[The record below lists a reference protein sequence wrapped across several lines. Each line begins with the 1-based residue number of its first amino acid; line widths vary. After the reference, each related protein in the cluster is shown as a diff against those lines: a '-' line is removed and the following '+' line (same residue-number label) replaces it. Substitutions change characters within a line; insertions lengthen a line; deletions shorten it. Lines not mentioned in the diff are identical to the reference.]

1 MKRCPICAEEIQDAA
16 VKCRH
21 CNTTL
26 NGAALTTPLT
36 GGPGHAATGELAEA
50 RLLYVGSP
58 SWRAWWGRAAL
69 AAGFAALGVVG
80 ALAGALVYAMEPVI
94 AAIVAGV
101 GLVVAGA
108 LWAHLELT
116 RRSTK
121 YRITDRSIDVEYG
134 IVSRRIDT
142 LPLWRVRDVE
152 FQQSLSERMLGIA
165 RIYVLANDR
174 TDPKLTL
181 VGLIDSRSVFER
193 VKEAADISRQNR
205 NVVGMIS

>member
-26 NGAALTTPLT
+26 TGNALSPTLNGAPAPT
-36 GGPGHAATGELAEA
+36 GAAELAEV

-69 AAGFAALGVVG
+69 AAAFAVLGVVG
-80 ALAGALVYAMEPVI
+80 ALVGALVYAMEPMI
-94 AAIVAGV
+94 AGILAGV
-101 GLVVAGA
+101 GLLVAGA

-205 NVVGMIS
+205 NVIGMIS